1 MGGACC
7 DSQSDMRPG
16 QAPSGGLDK
25 NSIGKKVKVEYFE
38 GFFGRPAPIVFLLE
52 HKGAAYE
59 YATVSQEA
67 WPARKASGG
76 AGEFGGLP
84 IVTRGGQEQQQ
95 TNAVLRSL
103 GIQHGYYNP
112 KDWKNAGIIDMIV
125 DTQAEFFNKAS
136 GIIVFTPDDEKA
148 AAIEQCRDGL
158 LTKLLGLVEAQLQ
171 RNPGTKFIVGD
182 KITIADCAMAQCLFN
197 FVLNEQGPMKAAFSP
212 ILTLFPSVQD
222 YIKRVEPEFAPYL
235 NKREPRP
242 F

>member
-38 GFFGRPAPIVFLLE
+38 GFYGRPAPIVFLLE

-84 IVTRGGQEQQQ
+84 IVTRGGQE
-95 TNAVLRSL
+95 
-103 GIQHGYYNP
+103 
-112 KDWKNAGIIDMIV
+112 
-125 DTQAEFFNKAS
+125 
-136 GIIVFTPDDEKA
+136 
-148 AAIEQCRDGL
+148 
-158 LTKLLGLVEAQLQ
+158 
-171 RNPGTKFIVGD
+171 
-182 KITIADCAMAQCLFN
+182 
-197 FVLNEQGPMKAAFSP
+197 
-212 ILTLFPSVQD
+212 
-222 YIKRVEPEFAPYL
+222 
-235 NKREPRP
+235 
-242 F
+242 